1 MKNLIVF
8 DIDGTLTDSVTQHI
22 KAFKKTLLEMGVSEI
37 NDDFKTFKHHT
48 DSFISKSI
56 FESNTSKEFSKVEF
70 DVFENGLT
78 DKLLGQTINEITG
91 AKHLIDKLKNSAD
104 FGFCFA
110 TGSLRKP
117 AEYKLNTVGIPFED
131 WQLVTSDSIY
141 DREGIVSKAIENA
154 SKYYNT
160 PKFGR
165 IISVGDGLWDLLTA
179 KNLELEFIGVGLIN
193 EKILTENGA
202 EVVYEDLTEFEIKK

>member
-160 PKFGR
+160 PKFER